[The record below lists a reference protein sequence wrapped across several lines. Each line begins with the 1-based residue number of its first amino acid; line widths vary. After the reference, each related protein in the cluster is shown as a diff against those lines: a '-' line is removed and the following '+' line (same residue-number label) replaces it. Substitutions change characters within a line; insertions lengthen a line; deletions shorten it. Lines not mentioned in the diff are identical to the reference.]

1 MVNGYIFLLKLVIS
15 CSQNRELIF
24 CKNNEAIPRK
34 WKRLVLKS
42 ICSFMEQIE
51 RKTANLRHF
60 PNLSFAFVNL
70 PGIFLFFINFYE
82 KQKFNNRDK
91 NILFLSRKVGRNFR
105 NPSTKFALFL
115 T

>member
-1 MVNGYIFLLKLVIS
+1 
-15 CSQNRELIF
+15 
-24 CKNNEAIPRK
+24 
-34 WKRLVLKS
+34 
-42 ICSFMEQIE
+42 MEQIE

-70 PGIFLFFINFYE
+70 PEIFHLFLLISTRNKSLIIE
-82 KQKFNNRDK
+82 IKI
-91 NILFLSRKVGRNFR
+91 ILFLSRKVGINFR

>member
-1 MVNGYIFLLKLVIS
+1 
-15 CSQNRELIF
+15 
-24 CKNNEAIPRK
+24 
-34 WKRLVLKS
+34 
-42 ICSFMEQIE
+42 MEQIE

-60 PNLSFAFVNL
+60 LNLSFAFVNL
-70 PGIFLFFINFYE
+70 PRDFSSFFINFYK

-91 NILFLSRKVGRNFR
+91 NILFLSRKMGRNFR

>member
-1 MVNGYIFLLKLVIS
+1 
-15 CSQNRELIF
+15 
-24 CKNNEAIPRK
+24 
-34 WKRLVLKS
+34 
-42 ICSFMEQIE
+42 MEQIE

-70 PGIFLFFINFYE
+70 PGIFHLFLLISTRNKSLIIE
-82 KQKFNNRDK
+82 IK

>member
-1 MVNGYIFLLKLVIS
+1 
-15 CSQNRELIF
+15 
-24 CKNNEAIPRK
+24 
-34 WKRLVLKS
+34 
-42 ICSFMEQIE
+42 MEQIE

-60 PNLSFAFVNL
+60 PYLSFAFVNL
-70 PGIFLFFINFYE
+70 PGIFHLFLLISTRNKGLTIE
-82 KQKFNNRDK
+82 IK